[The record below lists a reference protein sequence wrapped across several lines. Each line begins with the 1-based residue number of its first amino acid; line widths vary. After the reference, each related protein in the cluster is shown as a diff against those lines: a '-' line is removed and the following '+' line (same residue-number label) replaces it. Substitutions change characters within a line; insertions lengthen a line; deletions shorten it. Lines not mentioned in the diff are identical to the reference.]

1 MSLSESV
8 WSRGGERRHHLE
20 TVWAAVSLGMSP
32 GRASARRQGG
42 HCHLVISR
50 HTAINTS
57 YFSPG
62 LANWTITR
70 DCVVRREEEIEDFN
84 KLIKLPL
91 LLFLTTD

>member
-1 MSLSESV
+1 MATAE
-8 WSRGGERRHHLE
+8 WRGR
-20 TVWAAVSLGMSP
+20 
-32 GRASARRQGG
+32 GG

-70 DCVVRREEEIEDFN
+70 DCVVRREEEIEGFN

-91 LLFLTTD
+91 LLYFLPLTDCYSIYKV